1 MTSRNGDTKQDAFS
15 YAWSSTPGLEADVKE
30 EAFAYSWSSL
40 PGLDPKAE
48 EKAFS
53 YSWSSPVSDPS
64 PPIPKQADATGAASS
79 GADPA
84 GVSDVQSAESSL
96 GPLQGILG
104 RVFEGGL
111 GSIRNL
117 GILGWSVVA
126 GSGAIVAATEA
137 GPSIAMRLGTIGG
150 LWLAVSAAILVL
162 PSKVLH

>member
-1 MTSRNGDTKQDAFS
+1 MTSRSSDTKQDAFS

-40 PGLDPKAE
+40 PGLEPKGE

-53 YSWSSPVSDPS
+53 YSWSSPVSDSS
-64 PPIPKQADATGAASS
+64 PPIPKHVDTTGTAPS

-84 GVSDVQSAESSL
+84 GVSEVRSPVSSL
-96 GPLQGILG
+96 GFLRAIIGQT
-104 RVFEGGL
+104 FSGGL
-111 GSIRNL
+111 GSIRSL
-117 GILGWSVVA
+117 GVIGWSAVA

-150 LWLAVSAAILVL
+150 LWLAVSAAILLL
-162 PSKVLH
+162 PKIIR